1 MILTVTLNL
10 ALDVTYD
17 VETLTRHATH
27 RVRRVRQRAGGKGVN
42 VSRVL
47 ASLGQETLATGLC
60 GGPTGDL
67 VRKDLDKAGL
77 SHAFHTISGDTRRA
91 VTVVDDDAT
100 VFNEP
105 GPLVHPAEWSL
116 FQAHFTRLAR
126 SASVVVFS
134 GSLPPGLPDDAYA
147 TLIGLAGGAK
157 TIVDTSGPALGAAV
171 AAAPSLLKPNAR
183 ELAETGLSPAGPLV
197 VSRGGEGMRAMADG
211 RCWEARP
218 PEVLTGNPTGA
229 GDAAAAALAV
239 ALRDGS
245 PWEEALRDAVALS
258 AAAVLTP
265 VAGAVDHAAYHRFL
279 SKVSVKEVPCP
290 W

>member
-27 RVRRVRQRAGGKGVN
+27 RVQRVRQRAGGKGVN
-42 VSRVL
+42 VARVL

-60 GGPTGDL
+60 GGPTGDF
-67 VRKDLDKAGL
+67 VRGDLDEAGVP
-77 SHAFHTISGDTRRA
+77 HAFHTISGDTRRA

-105 GPLVHPAEWSL
+105 GPLVSAAEWSL
-116 FQAHFTRLAR
+116 FQAHFARLVK
-126 SASVVVFS
+126 SAHVVVLS

-147 TLIGLAGGAK
+147 TLIRLAKGAK
-157 TIVDTSGPALGAAV
+157 VLVDTSGPALSH
-171 AAAPSLLKPNAR
+171 AAAASPDLIKPNAL
-183 ELAETGLSPAGPLV
+183 EFAEAGLSPAGPLV
-197 VSRGGEGMRAMADG
+197 VSRGGEGMLAMADG

-218 PEVLTGNPTGA
+218 PEVLSGNPTGA

-239 ALRDGS
+239 ALRDGA

-258 AAAVLTP
+258 AAAVLAP
-265 VAGAVDHAAYHRFL
+265 VAGAVDPAAYRRFL
-279 SKVSVKEVPCP
+279 PKVSVKEVPCP